1 MCSSR
6 FHLIK
11 SLQLHVFQ
19 NLNEFNDIH
28 NQIDNEFIIVTR
40 SEAIKDPYT
49 KMYCVCVQWRVQD

>member
-28 NQIDNEFIIVTR
+28 NQIDNEFNYICDVTG
-40 SEAIKDPYT
+40 SEAIKDFMT
-49 KMYCVCVQWRVQD
+49 KMYPLCVY